1 MKFIDLN
8 QKAARYNG
16 RDYINA
22 DSIEYNGETIYHL
35 VADNDDLYCY
45 LKANDVGYRTSLVP
59 ISDENILKNAI
70 GIFTPPIM
78 TAQVSNIAKDESM
91 RAYQDN
97 TNGDTNIK
105 YFNEKAISDEKKE
118 LIMKF
123 AAENF
128 AVLQQKGYQFNLE
141 KVLSK
146 IKSTSF
152 TEATLD
158 SDSLGFY
165 IEEDREVVLDRN
177 LLDNLDDEDKKRA
190 LLRQLCFAI
199 AGNDYTSKIFSND
212 NKIYSMVDGKINK
225 ICEDAFTTG
234 EVSTEKVLKNLND
247 VEEGK
252 IEYGFSEFVRNPEAM
267 AIINQIEYLTGM
279 KAGND
284 IFDGKNNIDTK
295 FIDMYGKRTYNYLTA
310 RMNRLT
316 SESMTTT
323 IADYDKLIGKEYA
336 EYFEDT
342 QDGLLC
348 DVFNTELEKIIKIDK
363 KVDYEDA
370 AKFFEK
376 LKGFKQSR
384 GQVVYFERD
393 KEVHDR
399 LYDFY
404 FASALDRVC
413 REIAKVDKEDAD
425 KLYDQYHKAAR
436 DQQEVDEI
444 NDQFK
449 LLITDDVTQTEVD
462 EISRTLN
469 RDAKNNSKI
478 VVVEHEKA

>member
-8 QKAARYNG
+8 QKAAKYNG

-22 DSIEYNGETIYHL
+22 DSIEYDGETIYHL

-45 LKANDVGYRTSLVP
+45 LRANDVGYRTSLVP

-105 YFNEKAISDEKKE
+105 YFNEKAISEEKE
-118 LIMKF
+118 QLILKF
-123 AAENF
+123 ATDCF
-128 AVLQQKGYQFNLE
+128 KTLQSKGYQFNLE
-141 KVLSK
+141 KMLSK
-146 IKSTSF
+146 VKATSF
-152 TEATLD
+152 SEATLD

-165 IEEDREVVLDRN
+165 IEEDRQVVLDRN

-212 NKIYSMVDGKINK
+212 NKIYSMVDGKINR
-225 ICEDAFTTG
+225 ICEDAFTNG
-234 EVSTEKVLKNLND
+234 EVSTEKVLKNIND

-252 IEYGFSEFVRNPEAM
+252 IEYRFSEFVKNPEAM
-267 AIINQIEYLTGM
+267 SIIDQIEYLTGM

-284 IFDGKNNIDTK
+284 IFDSKNNIDTK
-295 FIDMYGKRTYNYLTA
+295 FMDMYGKRTYNYLTA

-323 IADYDKLIGKEYA
+323 VADYDKLIGKEYA

-348 DVFNTELEKIIKIDK
+348 EVFNKELEKIIQIDK
-363 KVDYEDA
+363 RVDYEDA
-370 AKFFEK
+370 VKFFEK
-376 LKGFKQSR
+376 LKGFNQHR

-393 KEVHDR
+393 KEVQSS
-399 LYDFY
+399 LYDVY
-404 FASALDRVC
+404 FANALGRVC

-425 KLYDQYHKAAR
+425 KLYDKYHSVVK

-449 LLITDDVTQTEVD
+449 VLINEDITITEVD
-462 EISRTLN
+462 QISRTLN
-469 RDAKNNSKI
+469 RDAKENSK
-478 VVVEHEKA
+478 VEVHERA

>member
-1 MKFIDLN
+1 MKFIDLE
-8 QKAARYNG
+8 QKKARYNG
-16 RDYINA
+16 KDYINA

-45 LKANDVGYRTSLVP
+45 LKPNDVGYRTSLVP

-118 LIMKF
+118 LILQF
-123 AAENF
+123 ATNCF
-128 AVLQQKGYQFNLE
+128 NTLLSKGYKFNLE
-141 KVLSK
+141 KMLSK
-146 IKSTSF
+146 VKATSF
-152 TEATLD
+152 SEATLD

-165 IEEDREVVLDRN
+165 IEEDRQVVLDRN

-212 NKIYSMVDGKINK
+212 NKIYSMVDGKINR
-225 ICEDAFTTG
+225 ICEDAFTNG
-234 EVSTEKVLKNLND
+234 EVSTEKVLKNIND

-252 IEYGFSEFVRNPEAM
+252 IEYGFSEFVNNPEAM
-267 AIINQIEYLTGM
+267 SIIDQIEYLTGM

-284 IFDGKNNIDTK
+284 IFDSKNNIDTK

-316 SESMTTT
+316 SESMTVTV
-323 IADYDKLIGKEYA
+323 ADYDKLIGKEYA

-342 QDGLLC
+342 QDALLC
-348 DVFNTELEKIIKIDK
+348 DVFNKELEEIIQIDK

-370 AKFFEK
+370 TKFFER
-376 LKGFKQSR
+376 LKGFKQYR
-384 GQVVYFERD
+384 GQVAYFKRD
-393 KEVHDR
+393 KEVR
-399 LYDFY
+399 NSLYDIY
-404 FASALDRVC
+404 FANVLDRVC
-413 REIAKVDKEDAD
+413 REIAKTDKEGST
-425 KLYDQYHKAAR
+425 KLYDEYHSVVKN
-436 DQQEVDEI
+436 QQEIDEI
-444 NDQFK
+444 NDQFR
-449 LLITDDVTQTEVD
+449 LLITKDITQTEVD

-469 RDAKNNSKI
+469 RDAKNNSK
-478 VVVEHEKA
+478 VVITENERA